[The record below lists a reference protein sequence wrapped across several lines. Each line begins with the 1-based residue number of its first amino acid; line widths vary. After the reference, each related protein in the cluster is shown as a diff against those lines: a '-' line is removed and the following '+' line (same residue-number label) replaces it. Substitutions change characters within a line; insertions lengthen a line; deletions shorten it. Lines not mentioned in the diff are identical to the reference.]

1 MLCKER
7 SFLFICGISRY
18 GVAGSTLLA
27 NISIISPPPTATNTK
42 TRSIRSYKEY
52 ALNVSL
58 TLFRPPP
65 NGEPLHSKTHAWFRF
80 YSGNVSQRSKRTEEI
95 EYSLHY
101 PLSRQRRRYE
111 SRRLLKFSW
120 RPVQYSANFEKTSA
134 EAMRRASKILSHS
147 RHFSHTGER
156 ERRRKEVQKEGDVFL
171 AWNGCCD
178 RLHREGVGEGGG
190 AYWLQKGGIQQRAKT
205 KMNVEGTVT
214 RQLEKETERDFR

>member
-42 TRSIRSYKEY
+42 TRGMQQGIRSYKEY

-65 NGEPLHSKTHAWFRF
+65 NGEPLHSKTHAWFSF
-80 YSGNVSQRSKRTEEI
+80 WSGNVSQRSKRTEEI

-178 RLHREGVGEGGG
+178 RLHREGVGEGGVLTG
-190 AYWLQKGGIQQRAKT
+190 CKKGEYNKERKQK
-205 KMNVEGTVT
+205 
-214 RQLEKETERDFR
+214 